1 MLAHSPRA
9 HTYEA
14 SAISFLRASPLS
26 PGAGFAGLSRLP
38 ARIRGPAFRQPGR
51 GPTPQRV
58 ISSAMATPGR
68 ANSRPARA
76 ALGFRVTLARVR
88 PAAGKRPL
96 LRPGRGPL
104 ALLDSSTVSASS
116 SSVNPG
122 LGVKP
127 CRFRVAHLRVPAR
140 CRCAVW
146 LGPGRG
152 PQPLR
157 DSTSIPA
164 SSGRAQPGHRPST
177 SQAESAQVLVRP
189 QPAPS
194 PRGLRHWHRVGLGA
208 ETLGGGKRTLY

>member
-1 MLAHSPRA
+1 MPASAGSRPAAAARPYA
-9 HTYEA
+9 SRVAARCRSEA
-14 SAISFLRASPLS
+14 SARQW
-26 PGAGFAGLSRLP
+26 RLP
-38 ARIRGPAFRQPGR
+38 AGP
-51 GPTPQRV
+51 
-58 ISSAMATPGR
+58 
-68 ANSRPARA
+68 NSRPARA

-116 SSVNPG
+116 SWVHPD

-140 CRCAVW
+140 CRCADW

-152 PQPLR
+152 PQPPR
-157 DSTSIPA
+157 DSSSISA
-164 SSGRAQPGHRPST
+164 SSGRAQPDQRPST
-177 SQAESAQVLVRP
+177 SPAESAQVLVRP